1 MEYNEVKGNVM
12 AWNGEQ
18 CREVQG
24 SAVKCIQFELKEGKV
39 FLFSPSLRLPCLLT
53 N

>member
-18 CREVQG
+18 CREAQWNVYNLN
-24 SAVKCIQFELKEGKV
+24 LKKEKFFV
-39 FLFSPSLRLPCLLT
+39 FPEFKAALFVD
-53 N
+53 